1 MALPKIGLAKDV
13 REQKLGEGQELGGA
27 LLDAEAR
34 LGELLPPDKYT
45 ITSIEGSNRPQK
57 IKSLPEGISHK
68 LSHQCQQLAE
78 HPALIEQVIAEV
90 GDSIKAI
97 PIDKSYTGFQRR
109 KSVLPEGITHKLSH
123 YCQQLNKS
131 YTGYGRREPVLP
143 T

>member
-34 LGELLPPDKYT
+34 LGELVKPLT
-45 ITSIEGSNRPQK
+45 EHHEATSGAGSS
-57 IKSLPEGISHK
+57 SLPKGISHK